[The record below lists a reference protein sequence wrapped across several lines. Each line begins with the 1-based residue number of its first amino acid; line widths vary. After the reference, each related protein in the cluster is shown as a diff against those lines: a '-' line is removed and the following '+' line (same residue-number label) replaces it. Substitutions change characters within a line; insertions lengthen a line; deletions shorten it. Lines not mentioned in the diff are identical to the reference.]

1 MSRDAV
7 GYTAAH
13 PGLAGSSLSA
23 VSLGGLRK
31 RVAEVMLPDK
41 VEVVRSLD
49 KLARLERDARRKG
62 GQSRASDHAGSR

>member
-23 VSLGGLRK
+23 VSLSGLRK
-31 RVAEVMLPDK
+31 QVAALMLPDK
-41 VEVVRSLD
+41 VEVVLSLD
-49 KLARLERDARRKG
+49 RNAKRVATVDGESG
-62 GQSRASDHAGSR
+62 PGNRAGRT